1 MERVEVLEMPLRTVA
16 GIGRGRQGWAG
27 VGEGA
32 AEGLWP
38 YISSNQKQ
46 CIRDPN

>member
-16 GIGRGRQGWAG
+16 GIWGGQGWAG